1 MNLQAVQGNILE
13 FETNCIVVNLFE
25 GVKEPGGATGAVDK
39 ALNGALHRLIASGDF
54 TGEAGKTALLYTNG
68 QIPAERVMLVG
79 LGRREKFDLHGV
91 RNAAATA
98 ARELQK
104 LKGVKTFATV
114 VHGAGVGGLDTRA
127 ASQAVAEGTI
137 LATYRVRKYRRKNE
151 TIALNYSL
159 IVEADS
165 SKIAEVEQGVEQGEI
180 IARAVC
186 KARDLVSEPPNIL
199 TPGELA
205 ARARRIAQEGKMQY
219 AVLGEDEM
227 QQNGMNLLLAVSAGS
242 QHEAQLVILE
252 HAPEGHE
259 EEQPLILVGKGVTFD
274 TGGISI
280 KAADEMWRMKNDMG
294 GAATVI
300 ATMEAVSRLDLPRRV
315 IGVAACVENMPDGKS
330 FRPGDIITGMKGK
343 TAEIISTDAE
353 GRMILADA
361 LAYISRFKPS
371 AVIDLATLTG
381 AIGIALGK
389 QAAGCFTN
397 NDKLQN
403 ALLAAS
409 ARSGERIWPM
419 PMWEEYKEVIRSDM
433 AEVKNSGGR
442 YGGVSTSA
450 KFLEHFVEDY
460 PWAHLDIANV
470 VWTDTA
476 KAEVPKGATGFGV
489 RLLIDLIS
497 QPGPILGDA

>member
-1 MNLQAVQGNILE
+1 MNLQAVKGNILE

-39 ALNGALHRLIASGDF
+39 ALSGAIHRLIASGDF

-68 QIPAERVMLVG
+68 QIPAERVMIVG
-79 LGRREKFDLHGV
+79 LGRRDKFDLDGV
-91 RNAAATA
+91 RRAAATA

-104 LKGVKTFATV
+104 LKGVKTFATI
-114 VHGAGVGGLDTRA
+114 VHGAGIGGLDTGA
-127 ASQAVAEGTI
+127 ASQAVAEGII
-137 LATYRVRKYRRKNE
+137 LATYRVRKYRRKE
-151 TIALNYSL
+151 DTIALNYAL
-159 IVEADS
+159 VVEMES
-165 SKIAEVEQGVEQGEI
+165 SKIAEVEQGVERGEI

-186 KARDLVSEPPNIL
+186 KARDLVSEPPNVL

-205 ARARRIAQEGKMQY
+205 ARARRIAQEGEMQY
-219 AVLGEDEM
+219 AVIGEEEM
-227 QQNGMNLLLAVSAGS
+227 QQIGMNLVLAVSAGS
-242 QHEAQLVILE
+242 QHEAQFVIME

-259 EEQPLILVGKGVTFD
+259 EDQPLILVGKGITFD

-280 KAADEMWRMKNDMG
+280 KSADEMWRMKNDMG

-300 ATMEAVSRLDLPRRV
+300 ATMGAVGRLNLPRRV
-315 IGVAACVENMPDGKS
+315 IGVAVCVENMPDGKS

-361 LAYISRFKPS
+361 LAYISRFKPA

-389 QAAGCFTN
+389 QAAGCFAN
-397 NDKLQN
+397 NDQLQA

-409 ARSGERIWPM
+409 ERSNERIWPM
-419 PMWEEYKEVIRSDM
+419 PMWDDYKEVIRSDM

-497 QPGPILGDA
+497 QPGSIVGEG